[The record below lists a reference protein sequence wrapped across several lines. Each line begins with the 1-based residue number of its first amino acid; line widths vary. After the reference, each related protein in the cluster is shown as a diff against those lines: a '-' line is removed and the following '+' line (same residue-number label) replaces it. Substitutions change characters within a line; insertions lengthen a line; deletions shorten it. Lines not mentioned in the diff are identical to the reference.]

1 LTSSLTNPAWRAQQL
16 QSTSDA
22 ELIERAQDRSVNRA
36 VSAPAI
42 GELYDRYHE
51 DVFRYIWARVYNQ
64 QLAEDLTGDVFIRM
78 VTHLPK
84 YRPSGTPFTAW
95 LYRIA
100 RNLVID
106 HHRKATNR
114 YEVLSIDEIE
124 QHPEKGESIAN
135 QVENQIFVEQV
146 QGAIR
151 TLKPDKQDVIILR
164 FIVGLPSQTV
174 ADILGKSV
182 GSIKVTQHRAL
193 KELRRILE
201 PLSGE
206 ES

>member
-1 LTSSLTNPAWRAQQL
+1 
-16 QSTSDA
+16 
-22 ELIERAQDRSVNRA
+22 

-64 QLAEDLTGDVFIRM
+64 QLAEDLTGEVFVRM
-78 VTHLPK
+78 VTHLPN
-84 YRPSGTPFTAW
+84 YRSSGAPFVTW

-106 HHRKATNR
+106 HHRKAINR
-114 YEVLSIDEIE
+114 YEVLPIDAID
-124 QHPEKGESIAN
+124 QHPGKDDDIAN
-135 QVENQIFVEQV
+135 QVEDRIFVEQV
-146 QGAIR
+146 QRAIEQ
-151 TLKPDKQDVIILR
+151 LKPDRQDIIILR
-164 FIVGLPSQTV
+164 FIIGLPSQTV
-174 ADILGKSV
+174 ADILGKTV